1 MTQSYAVTAHADA
14 PPEKVFALVAD
25 GAGWS
30 SWAGPFIVWSG
41 WEVEGDPPPGGVGAI
56 RLLGLKRVH
65 TRERIEEYEP
75 PHRLAYSILSGVP
88 IRDYL
93 AVVELTAEEGGTRI
107 VWRGTFEPKL
117 PGTGAALRLFLR
129 TTIADFT
136 RRLAK
141 AAAKS

>member
-1 MTQSYAVTAHADA
+1 MAESYAVTAHSDA

-30 SWAGPFIVWSG
+30 SWAGPFIIWSG
-41 WEVEGDPPPGGVGAI
+41 WEQEGDPAPGGVGAI

-65 TRERIEEYEP
+65 TRERIEEYDP
-75 PHRLAYSILSGVP
+75 PHRLSYSILSGVP
-88 IRDYL
+88 VKDYL
-93 AVVELTAEEGGTRI
+93 AVVECTPEDGGTRI
-107 VWRGTFEPKL
+107 IWRGTFEPRV
-117 PGTGAALRLFLR
+117 PGTGAVTRLFLR

-141 AAAKS
+141 AAAAS

>member
-1 MTQSYAVTAHADA
+1 MAETYAVTARSDA

-30 SWAGPFIVWSG
+30 SWAGPFIFWSG
-41 WEVEGDPPPGGVGAI
+41 WEQEGNPPPGGVGAI

-88 IRDYL
+88 IKDYL
-93 AVVELTAEEGGTRI
+93 AVVELTPEDGGTRI
-107 VWRGTFEPKL
+107 IWHGSFEPKV

-129 TTIADFT
+129 ATIADFT

-141 AAAKS
+141 AAANS

>member
-1 MTQSYAVTAHADA
+1 MTQSYAVTAHSDA

-30 SWAGPFIVWSG
+30 SWAGPFIFWSG
-41 WEVEGDPPPGGVGAI
+41 WEVEGDPAPGGVGAI

-65 TRERIEEYEP
+65 TRERIEEYDP
-75 PHRLAYSILSGVP
+75 PHRLSYSILSGVP
-88 IRDYL
+88 VKDYL
-93 AVVELTAEEGGTRI
+93 AVVELTPEDGGTRI
-107 VWRGTFEPKL
+107 IWRGTFEPKV
-117 PGTGAALRLFLR
+117 PGTGAATRIFLR

-141 AAAKS
+141 AAAAS